1 MGLKE
6 AKELLT
12 NFQRM
17 QRFEK
22 FLTIQKDTV
31 KSDATDFKT
40 KLEETGV
47 QVEIVAS
54 TKATEP
60 YINLEVD
67 ELISCPSIN
76 AYGFSGSGSNGWDGE
91 LELDKKGVSLVSL
104 KS

>member
-1 MGLKE
+1 MELKE

-17 QRFEK
+17 QRFER

-40 KLEETGV
+40 KLEESGV

-67 ELISCPSIN
+67 ELISHPSIN
-76 AYGFSGSGSNGWDGE
+76 AYGFSGSGTNGWDGE
-91 LELDKKGVSLVSL
+91 LVLDKKGVSLVNL

>member
-1 MGLKE
+1 MELKE

-40 KLEETGV
+40 KLEEMGV
-47 QVEIVAS
+47 QVKIVAS
-54 TKATEP
+54 TSGSEP
-60 YINLEVD
+60 YIKVGVD
-67 ELISCPSIN
+67 ELISHPSIN
-76 AYGFSGSGSNGWDGE
+76 AYGFSGSGANGWDGE